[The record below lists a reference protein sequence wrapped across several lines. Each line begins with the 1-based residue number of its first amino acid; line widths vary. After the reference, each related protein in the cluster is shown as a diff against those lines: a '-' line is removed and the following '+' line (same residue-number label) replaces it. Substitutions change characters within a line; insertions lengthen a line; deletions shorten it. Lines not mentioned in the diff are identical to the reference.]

1 MAQEYTFAKPKEL
14 DTALQNVEKVF
25 AELKRFKE
33 SMESAFDHKVQ
44 VMIIAST
51 DYTVDAIIMTC
62 TFAITDLA
70 YTLPVVDLFS
80 IKFNVENWNNKFDFL
95 YYTHGKEGK
104 IVSKKKCSF

>member
-51 DYTVDAIIMTC
+51 V
-62 TFAITDLA
+62 
-70 YTLPVVDLFS
+70 
-80 IKFNVENWNNKFDFL
+80 
-95 YYTHGKEGK
+95 
-104 IVSKKKCSF
+104 